1 MTLVS
6 RELTPRDHVGEL
18 RLRRYRAGELA
29 AEEYEEVSRHTGEC
43 GACRARLKGFDDEQ
57 RSFEREIPF
66 ERFAGGVERA
76 QRVPRARPRRVWT
89 VGAAGLAAAAAVML
103 LFVHPDREHKP
114 NKPNTVKGPDA
125 ALVIAAA
132 DGGRRS
138 ASTIEALRPGERARI
153 GVRTE
158 APRHLVAVSID
169 DAGTVTPL
177 YPERGG
183 NLAVEPRRELTY
195 LPDSLEF
202 TGHGRERVFVLLS
215 DRPLSVDEV
224 EKAARAAHARA
235 RGDLSAINTVVVEGK
250 KTEQFTWLLEK
261 P

>member
-29 AEEYEEVSRHTGEC
+29 AQEYEEVSRHTGEC

-76 QRVPRARPRRVWT
+76 QRVPRARPRRVWS

-103 LFVHPDREHKP
+103 LFVHPDRFNGIKSGTTE
-114 NKPNTVKGPDA
+114 A
-125 ALVIAAA
+125 ALRIASANGAQRTA
-132 DGGRRS
+132 DKL
-138 ASTIEALRPGERARI
+138 EALRPGERARI
-153 GVRTE
+153 GVRAGE
-158 APRHLVAVSID
+158 PRHLVAVSID
-169 DAGTVTPL
+169 DSGTVTPL

-183 NLAVEPRRELTY
+183 DLAVEPRRELTY
-195 LPDSLEF
+195 LPDSIEF
-202 TGHGRERVFVLLS
+202 TGHGRERVFLLLS